1 MKLRLNNKIKLWLK
15 VIFILIVLGIVVKEF
30 SGIIGNFNSDT
41 FSIYASELTLGD
53 IVIILALGVISF
65 FPLTLYDLV
74 LKKNIGIKLKNKKL
88 YKYSWIASS
97 VSSVVGLGGASAI
110 ALKSHFYGK
119 HVKDKKVL
127 VKEVSKNVALNLTGF
142 SMVCFIYTI
151 FNIKSLKSVK
161 FNKDSNCFYRNVF
174 TYISYIFNIQIL

>member
-1 MKLRLNNKIKLWLK
+1 MKLRLNNKMKLWLK
-15 VIFILIVLGIVVKEF
+15 IIFILIVLGIVVKEF

-41 FSIYASELTLGD
+41 FTMYADELTLGN
-53 IVIILALGVISF
+53 IAIILALGIISF
-65 FPLTLYDLV
+65 FPLTLYDV
-74 LKKNIGIKLKNKKL
+74 ALKKNVGIKLKNKKL

-97 VSSVVGLGGASAI
+97 ISSVVGFGGAAAI

-142 SMVCFIYTI
+142 SMVCFVYTI
-151 FNIKSLKSVK
+151 FNTKSLRS
-161 FNKDSNCFYRNVF
+161 
-174 TYISYIFNIQIL
+174 